1 MILKICRVKY
11 NNKKYFGVIDEED
24 VYIFDSFEK
33 IERNEYLECKKA
45 VKFKMLAPV
54 EPSKIV
60 CIGLNY
66 VDHAKE
72 LRMRIPEEPIIFLK
86 PPSSVIGDR
95 EYIVLPN
102 SSSRVDYE
110 AELAVVIGKRGKNIP
125 EKDAYEYIL
134 GYTCFNDVT
143 ARDLQK
149 KDGQWTRAKSFDT
162 FAPIGPWIVT
172 KDEIK
177 DPHKLDIKLILNN
190 EIKQNSNT
198 KNLIFSIPK
207 LISFISEIMTLEPF
221 DVIATG
227 TPPGVGPLKRGD
239 VVKVWIEKI
248 GTLTNYVK

>member
-11 NNKKYFGVIDEED
+11 ENKKCFGVIDNEE

-33 IERNEYLECKKA
+33 IESNEYLECKKIIE
-45 VKFKMLAPV
+45 VEMLAPA
-54 EPSKIV
+54 EPSKII

-66 VDHAKE
+66 VDHARE
-72 LRMRIPEEPIIFLK
+72 LGMEIPEEPLIFLK
-86 PPSSVIGDR
+86 PPSSVIGHGD
-95 EYIVLPN
+95 YIIIPKI
-102 SSSRVDYE
+102 SKRVDYE
-110 AELAVVIGKRGKNIP
+110 AELAVVIGRRGKNIS
-125 EKDAYEYIL
+125 EREAFEYVL

-143 ARDLQK
+143 ARDLQR

-172 KDEIK
+172 KDEIRN
-177 DPHKLDIKLILNN
+177 PHKLNIKLLLND

-207 LISFISEIMTLEPF
+207 LISFISNIMTLEPF

-227 TPPGVGPLKRGD
+227 TPPGVGPLKKGD
-239 VVKVWIEKI
+239 VVDVYIEKI
-248 GTLTNYVK
+248 GTLRNYVK